1 MEGAR
6 LDTWTTGRG
15 QKPARGMMVAWT
27 MVVGKERSGGGA
39 GIYSGV
45 QLLIGDTR

>member
-1 MEGAR
+1 MEEGVEGAR

-27 MVVGKERSGGGA
+27 MVVGKERSGGGL
-39 GIYSGV
+39 GYILGSNY
-45 QLLIGDTR
+45 L